1 MKTHAKKIFFII
13 YACFTI
19 ITFLQLKAQGL
30 SSNKENPPSVT
41 VHRSQEINITSK
53 TNGVKYPIFV
63 ALPGSYFTSEK
74 TYPVVYMLDA
84 YSSFGIMVQM
94 ARLLSFDKELPEVI
108 IVGIS
113 SEGGSKEFNYNRA
126 RDFTPTI
133 IQPEK
138 LPEEFRSTFPISGG
152 AEKFLGFIKDELI
165 PYVESNYRFCPG
177 DRTLEGHSLG
187 GLFVFYSLLKEPG
200 LFKRYIAI
208 SPALL
213 WDDGLLIKD
222 EEKFSEDHK
231 SLESIIYTA
240 VGSLEG
246 ESFKKPWKQ
255 LISNL
260 NSRGYDGM
268 KLKTEIAEGETHYT
282 IIPYIVT
289 HGLKSVFFESV
300 K

>member
-1 MKTHAKKIFFII
+1 MKNYKQKIFLALFLCLVISPASQI
-13 YACFTI
+13 NAQDKLIDKITPATI
-19 ITFLQLKAQGL
+19 
-30 SSNKENPPSVT
+30 
-41 VHRSQEINITSK
+41 HRSQVINITSK
-53 TNGVKYPIFV
+53 INGVTYPIFI
-63 ALPGSYFTSEK
+63 ALPGSYFTTEK

-94 ARLLSFDKELPEVI
+94 ARLLAFDKELPEVI

-113 SEGGSKEFNYNRA
+113 SERGSKEFNYSRA
-126 RDFTPTI
+126 RDFTPTQ

-138 LPEEFRSTFPISGG
+138 LPEEYRSTFPVSGG

-165 PYVESNYRFCPG
+165 PYVESNYRFSPG
-177 DRTLEGHSLG
+177 DRTIEGHSLG
-187 GLFVFYSLLKEPG
+187 GLFVFYSLFKEPS

-213 WDDGLLIKD
+213 WDNGLLLKQ
-222 EEKFSEDHK
+222 EEKFSKDHN
-231 SLESIIYTA
+231 SLASIIYTA
-240 VGSLEG
+240 VGSLES
-246 ESFKKPWKQ
+246 ELFKGPWKQ

-260 NSRGYDGM
+260 KSRGYDGV
-268 KLKTEIAEGETHYT
+268 KLKSEIAEGETHYT

-289 HGLKSVFFESV
+289 HGLKSVFLEDV

>member
-1 MKTHAKKIFFII
+1 MKKHIKKSFLALFICLAI
-13 YACFTI
+13 LPAV
-19 ITFLQLKAQGL
+19 QLKAQD
-30 SSNKENPPSVT
+30 KPADKITPVT
-41 VHRSQEINITSK
+41 VHRSELINITSK
-53 TNGVKYPIFV
+53 VNGVTYPIFV

-94 ARLLSFDKELPEVI
+94 ARLLAFDKEVPEVI

-126 RDFTPTI
+126 RDFTPTQ

-152 AEKFLGFIKDELI
+152 AEKFLGFIKNELI
-165 PYVESNYRFCPG
+165 PYVESNYRFSPG

-187 GLFVFYSLLKEPG
+187 GLFVFYSLFKEPG

-213 WDDGLLIKD
+213 WDDELLIKD
-222 EEKFSEDHK
+222 EEKFSKEHK

-246 ESFKKPWKQ
+246 EFIKRLWKQ
-255 LISNL
+255 LISNM

-268 KLKTEIAEGETHYT
+268 KLKSEIAEGETHYT

-289 HGLKSVFFESV
+289 HGLKSVFSEEV